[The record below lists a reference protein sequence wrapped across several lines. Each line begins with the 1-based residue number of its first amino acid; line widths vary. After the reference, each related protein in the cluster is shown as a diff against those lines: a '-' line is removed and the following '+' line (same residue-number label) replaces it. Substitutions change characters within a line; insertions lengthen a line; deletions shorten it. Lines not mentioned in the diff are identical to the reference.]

1 METEDKVGW
10 SATRLALKEVVSG
23 ELEQGQIR
31 GESQPSG
38 MPLAWF
44 LWLPAAWNMG
54 GSSWCRGPGQGGQEA
69 QVA

>member
-1 METEDKVGW
+1 MV
-10 SATRLALKEVVSG
+10 SPRLALKEVVSG
-23 ELEQGQIR
+23 KLEQGQIR

-44 LWLPAAWNMG
+44 FPRCHQRGTWVGLPG
-54 GSSWCRGPGQGGQEA
+54 VEGQGRGGQEA